1 MIGWDQKVLTRKPLL
16 GINKKPPRRAILQWI
31 LEAWD
36 ALPTDAIKRSFK
48 SCALNLPVDGS
59 DDDIIHCFKD
69 KQPCSS
75 GKAILDAQLAILK
88 EPDVNPFEYET
99 TNSDVE
105 EAYPPT
111 LELIDSD
118 HEGDT
123 DIEID

>member
-1 MIGWDQKVLTRKPLL
+1 LFLEVALNTYKLQTSVGISLSSLCAVKDTMIGWDQKVLTRKPLL

-75 GKAILDAQLAILK
+75 GKAILDAQNHAV
-88 EPDVNPFEYET
+88 PGRQYWT
-99 TNSDVE
+99 HS
-105 EAYPPT
+105 
-111 LELIDSD
+111 
-118 HEGDT
+118 
-123 DIEID
+123 